1 MIPENGEADKVRDE
15 LQRAAQRARRLEMT
29 IVILAG
35 VAVMIASVFTAAL
48 GVGNRQIAER
58 IKDCSEPTGKC
69 YQRNQQAT
77 AKAVQAI
84 LDYVDDSLAP
94 HRLRN
99 EAENMCQVELFAGL
113 PAFAQK
119 GVQPA
124 LTFYDECVLR
134 RSGNTAPPPVPKN
147 PLTTTTTT
155 GGKP

>member
-1 MIPENGEADKVRDE
+1 MIPENGETDKVRNKLE
-15 LQRAAQRARRLEMT
+15 RAAQRARHLEVA

-35 VAVMIASVFTAAL
+35 VAVMIASVFTAAI
-48 GVGNRQIAER
+48 GTGNRQIVER

-69 YQRNQQAT
+69 YRANQQAT

-84 LDYVDDSLAP
+84 LDYIDGSLAP

-134 RSGNTAPPPVPKN
+134 RSGNTTAPPLPKN
-147 PLTTTTTT
+147 PLTTTTTEA
-155 GGKP
+155 KR